1 MKVLL
6 LHPADHPERIASGR
20 YDLIVDLG
28 WAPDSSYREWS
39 QQFGC
44 EVISLKSFSR
54 GTDDLLYLRRLL
66 DLGRGKW
73 LDASGVDWWE
83 VLSVMIHTELY
94 QLVLALRLRE
104 RIRGCTELVATRG
117 HLVGFAVAG
126 VTGRKPG
133 VLQHDGFVSRSS
145 RILGVLT
152 KFKRAQLLDIA
163 HDKYDPYFT
172 MRRRFAPARLQRST
186 PVVLLP
192 SAYVNVTRTE
202 LDCARLLPEQRFLL
216 VSTRNSGRLS
226 PLPAN
231 VKHTPLASYA
241 VSPKKWRHEAASL
254 REKWRTL
261 ESELSMAAAE
271 FRLAA
276 DLGLFA
282 RMTGLLDWGLA
293 LRDAWHEVF
302 ATENVVGCL
311 SADEGNP
318 ATRLPL
324 ILAGQRGIPAVAC
337 HHGALDYGL
346 ALRRSTSDTHLVQS
360 AMERDY
366 ALNLCGANDS
376 KLLQGALGAA
386 SSALRHE
393 DQWQSA
399 PWLAFFT
406 EPYEIDGGRAG
417 EIYREIIP
425 RLCQAARKLGK
436 RVILKLHPFE
446 SVKTR
451 RQQLGKVLSPA
462 DLASVDVL
470 AKQMTPE
477 LWRKVCCVVTIQ
489 STVGVEASARG
500 IPVFLLSWMA
510 AQWTGYAE
518 QFAKFGVGT
527 MLRFPDEVDLIATAG
542 RVNFTTFQAKPLTA
556 EELARVL
563 CHRREG
569 LKELAAP
576 AGGA

>member
-6 LHPADHPERIASGR
+6 LHPVDHPARIGLGH

-28 WAPDSSYREWS
+28 WAPDSSYRNWS

-44 EVISLKSFSR
+44 EVTSLKSFSR
-54 GTDDLLYLRRLL
+54 GTDDLSYLRRLL

-94 QLVLALRLRE
+94 QFVLALRLRE
-104 RIRGCTELVATRG
+104 RIRGCTELVATRD
-117 HLVGFAVAG
+117 HLVGSALATA
-126 VTGRKPG
+126 TGQKAA
-133 VLQHDGFVSRSS
+133 VLQRDGFASRCS
-145 RILGVLT
+145 RIVGVLT

-163 HDKYDPYFT
+163 HDKYDPYFI
-172 MRRRFAPARLQRST
+172 MRRRFAPTRLQRSA

-202 LDCARLLPEQRFLL
+202 LECARLLPEQRFLL

-231 VKHTPLASYA
+231 VNHTPLASYA
-241 VSPKKWRHEAASL
+241 VSQTKWRDEAGSL
-254 REKWRTL
+254 RENWRTL
-261 ESELSMAAAE
+261 ESELSLAAAE

-282 RMTGLLDWGLA
+282 RMTSLLDWGLA

-302 ATENVVGCL
+302 ATENVVSCL

-324 ILAGQRGIPAVAC
+324 ILAGKRGIPTVAC

-346 ALRRSTSDTHLVQS
+346 SLRRSTVGTHVVQS
-360 AMERDY
+360 AMESDY
-366 ALNLCGANDS
+366 AMNVCRIHDS
-376 KLLQGALGAA
+376 EFVEGALGAPKKA
-386 SSALRHE
+386 FR
-393 DQWQSA
+393 DQKEQQSA

-406 EPYEIDGGRAG
+406 EPYEIDGGRAD
-417 EIYREIIP
+417 EIYREVIP
-425 RLCQAARKLGK
+425 RLCQVARQLGK

-446 SVKTR
+446 SVKR
-451 RQQLGKVLSPA
+451 RRHELGKVLSPA
-462 DLASVDVL
+462 DLASVDVVDE
-470 AKQMTPE
+470 QMTPE
-477 LWRKVCCVVTIQ
+477 LWQKVCCVVTIQ
-489 STVGVEASARG
+489 STVGVEAAARR
-500 IPVFLLSWMA
+500 IPVFLMGWLA
-510 AQWTGYAE
+510 AHWTGYAE
-518 QFAKFGVGT
+518 QFAKFGIGT
-527 MLRFPDEVDLIATAG
+527 MLHCPEDLNLIATASAG
-542 RVNFTTFQAKPLTA
+542 NSKTPQPKALT
-556 EELARVL
+556 EEALARAL
-563 CHRREG
+563 CHRRESMR
-569 LKELAAP
+569 ELAAP